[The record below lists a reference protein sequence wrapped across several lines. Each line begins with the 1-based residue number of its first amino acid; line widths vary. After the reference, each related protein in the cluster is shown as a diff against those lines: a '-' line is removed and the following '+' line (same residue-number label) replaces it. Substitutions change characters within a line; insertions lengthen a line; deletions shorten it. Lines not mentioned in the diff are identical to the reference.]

1 MCTHFLKHRLDK
13 VAEAGLPVWIT
24 ELSYNHPDE
33 IKRAEGYEDVF
44 RLYFSHPA
52 IEGIL
57 IWGYWDKMIFQ
68 IDAAIATGPNVVVS
82 IIIFT

>member
-1 MCTHFLKHRLDK
+1 M
-13 VAEAGLPVWIT
+13 
-24 ELSYNHPDE
+24 
-33 IKRAEGYEDVF
+33 KRAEGYEDVF

-82 IIIFT
+82 IILLT